1 MMLSIPDF
9 IGRFHPVLVHLPIG
23 ILVLACFFQWL
34 TSKHRFASLQPAIP
48 VMFFWGMMGAI
59 VSCISGYLLAQ
70 SGDYEGVLL
79 NRHQWMGIATAIAAG
94 LLVLLYRFHISER
107 IARWVSL
114 LILSLITITGH
125 LGGTLTHGEGYLTSA
140 LNGASAGGLQPIPN
154 IQEAV
159 VYTAIVQPV
168 LQSKCYSC
176 HGPSKQKGKLRLDQP
191 EFILKGGEE
200 GKAVVAGKPEESEM
214 IRRILLPLEDK
225 DHMAPKEKPQL
236 TTAELS
242 LLQWWV
248 NTGADFS
255 KKVKDLPQDE
265 EIKPV
270 LLALQS
276 GAAMHTDEKKPIDI
290 PNEEV
295 NPGDTAL
302 INQLHREGVVIIPVA
317 RNSNYLSV
325 NFVTVI
331 EDADRFI
338 QQLEPLAKQIIWI
351 KMDDVVLSDKSWEV
365 IGKLQA
371 VRRLQIR
378 NTNITDQS
386 IKNLVTLQQLSSL
399 NITGTKV
406 TAAGLQ
412 ALTGLKKLKNIY
424 LHQSG
429 IGATDWQLL
438 RQAFPAATL
447 DTGGYVVP
455 ILATD
460 TTIVKMP

>member
-1 MMLSIPDF
+1 MILSLPDF

-23 ILVLACFFQWL
+23 ILVVACFFQWL
-34 TSKHRFASLQPAIP
+34 TIKHRFASLQPAIP
-48 VMFFWGMMGAI
+48 VLFFWGMLGAI

-70 SGDYEGVLL
+70 SGDYEGALL
-79 NRHQWMGIATAIAAG
+79 DRHQWMGIATAIAAG
-94 LLVLLYRFHISER
+94 LLVVLYRFHISET

-114 LILSLITITGH
+114 LVLSLITITGH
-125 LGGTLTHGEGYLTSA
+125 LGGTLTHGEGYLTAA
-140 LNGASAGGLQPIPN
+140 LTGTASGGLQPIPN

-191 EFILKGGEE
+191 DFILKGGEE
-200 GKAVVAGKPEESEM
+200 GKAVTAGKPEESEM

-236 TTAELS
+236 TTAEVS

-248 NTGADFS
+248 RTGADFS
-255 KKVKDLPQDE
+255 KKVKELPQDE
-265 EIKPV
+265 AIKPV

-276 GAAMHTDEKKPIDI
+276 GTDMKSEKKSGDI
-290 PNEEV
+290 PETEV
-295 NPGDTAL
+295 KSGDTAV
-302 INQLHREGVVIIPVA
+302 INQLNREGVVVIPVA

-325 NFVTVI
+325 NFVAAV
-331 EDADRFI
+331 ENADRLV
-338 QQLEPLAKQIIWI
+338 QQLEPLAKQIIWV
-351 KMDDVVLSDKSWEV
+351 KMDDAVLSEKSWEL
-365 IGKLQA
+365 ISRLKA
-371 VRRLQIR
+371 ITRLQIR

-386 IKNLVTLQQLSSL
+386 IKNLVTLQDLSSL
-399 NITGTKV
+399 SITGTQV

-412 ALTGLKKLKNIY
+412 ALQDLKKLKQIY
-424 LHQSG
+424 LYQSG
-429 IGATDWQLL
+429 VTAADWQELQ
-438 RQAFPAATL
+438 RTFPGAVL
-447 DTGGYVVP
+447 DTGGYIVP

-460 TTIVKMP
+460 TTVVKLP